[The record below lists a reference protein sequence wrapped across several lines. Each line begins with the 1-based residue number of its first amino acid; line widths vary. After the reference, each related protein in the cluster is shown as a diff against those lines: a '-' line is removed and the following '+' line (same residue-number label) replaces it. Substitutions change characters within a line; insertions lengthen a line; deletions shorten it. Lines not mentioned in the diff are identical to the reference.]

1 MLHGVTLLVLTP
13 ASKGQHTLNS
23 TELEEEEEEQAEET
37 VEGFDQVQQ
46 QQPCEG

>member
-23 TELEEEEEEQAEET
+23 TELEEEEEELAEET

-46 QQPCEG
+46 QQPCKG

>member
-23 TELEEEEEEQAEET
+23 TELEEEEELAEET

-46 QQPCEG
+46 QQQPCEG

>member
-13 ASKGQHTLNS
+13 ASKGKHTLNS
-23 TELEEEEEEQAEET
+23 TELEEEEELAEET

-46 QQPCEG
+46 QQPCKG